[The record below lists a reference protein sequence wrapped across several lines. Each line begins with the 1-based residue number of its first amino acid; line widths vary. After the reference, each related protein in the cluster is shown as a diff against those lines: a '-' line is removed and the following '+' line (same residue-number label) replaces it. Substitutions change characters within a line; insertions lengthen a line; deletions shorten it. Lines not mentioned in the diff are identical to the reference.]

1 MTVYIE
7 AAFLENFLLDGVLL
21 FLALTLVHVRV
32 RPLRLVLA
40 SAAGAAE
47 AILFPLLALPVWAA
61 YVLKLIGGAI
71 LVLLAVKEKGVRPY
85 LFSAG
90 AFFFFT
96 FALGGLLTAAY
107 SFFGVRYE
115 EGNGYLVEQAP
126 VGLIIGGGAAFAI
139 AAFFAARALYRYR
152 KTEKDV
158 LPCKL
163 KAGAHEVVWRG
174 YADSGNNLFFK
185 GSPVCVVSPTAA
197 FALYGRELS
206 EVGRLDV
213 KTVNGSR
220 AAPVFSC
227 DSLQIS
233 VGRRTIL
240 REHVYL
246 TVGDVGP
253 RVQLILNTALMEA

>member
-1 MTVYIE
+1 MTVYLE

-32 RPLRLVLA
+32 RPFRLTLA
-40 SAAGAAE
+40 AAVGAVE
-47 AILFPLLALPVWAA
+47 AVVFPLIPFPVWAA
-61 YVLKLIGGAI
+61 YLLKIAGGAL
-71 LVLLAVKEKGVRPY
+71 LVLIAVPGKEVRPY
-85 LFSAG
+85 LFAAG
-90 AFFFFT
+90 VFFALT
-96 FALGGLLTAAY
+96 FALGGMLTAAY

-126 VGLIIGGGAAFAI
+126 VGLILGGGAAFAI
-139 AAFFAARALYRYR
+139 AAYFSARALYRYR
-152 KTEKDV
+152 KTEKDI

-163 KAGAHEVVWRG
+163 KAGMHEVAWRG

-185 GSPVCVVSPTAA
+185 GRPVCVISPAAA
-197 FALYGRELS
+197 FALYGRSLRE
-206 EVGRLDV
+206 EGRLEV
-213 KTVNGSR
+213 QTVNGSR
-220 AAPVFSC
+220 AAPVFCC

-233 VGRRTIL
+233 VGKRTVS